1 MERKYF
7 ERVGYYALAEWN
19 EYCYLT
25 LVFDLY

>member
-25 LVFDLY
+25 LVLMPN